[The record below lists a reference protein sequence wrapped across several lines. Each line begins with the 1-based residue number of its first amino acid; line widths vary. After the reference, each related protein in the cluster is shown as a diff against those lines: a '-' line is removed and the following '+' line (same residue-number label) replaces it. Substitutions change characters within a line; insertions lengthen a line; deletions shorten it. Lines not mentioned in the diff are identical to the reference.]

1 MKDKK
6 NRMNFTEPYDYDISF
21 VLAVYNNLSYT
32 KDCYSKI
39 REIYKDAPLVISSG
53 GSTDGTLEWLQS
65 LDDDELSFIHD
76 DDQLCFSENYNAA
89 IKLVDTEKLVLIHN
103 DMVIGKNFLE
113 NLSELVDEK
122 TLLTYTTIEPPI
134 FKGHKRPG
142 KVIMDLGSGFSDF
155 NQIVFD
161 EYVDRVKNKKELVD
175 GGTFFMCGYKK
186 LFEDVG
192 YFDGF
197 SFNPFFCEDDDFI
210 IRTKLKGYQLKTTE
224 CAVVY
229 HFVSKTSRVL
239 RSSESRLSE
248 HRNIRN
254 FIRKWGITIPVF
266 NELRY
271 WEDKIFTYKTFNMGL
286 TTNSDR
292 LLYSIEPY
300 FDKINLGKIPES
312 YIENEQPNTNY
323 DLRSKFTLT
332 DIVDVMIYETSPFE
346 EEDIHVLNK
355 IRLSIPHY
363 EVGEYQIGNMTIEI
377 RNKI

>member
-1 MKDKK
+1 
-6 NRMNFTEPYDYDISF
+6 MNFTEPYDYDISF
-21 VLAVYNNLSYT
+21 VLAVYNNLDYT
-32 KDCYSKI
+32 KECYGRI
-39 REIYKDAPLVISSG
+39 RNIYPEAPFVISSG

-76 DDQLCFSENYNAA
+76 DDQLSFSENYNAA
-89 IKLVDTEKLVLIHN
+89 IKLVDTDKLVLIHN
-103 DMVIGKNFLE
+103 DMVIGENFLE

-122 TLLTYTTIEPPI
+122 TLITYTTVEPPI
-134 FKGHKRPG
+134 FKGHKRAG
-142 KVIMDLGSGFSDF
+142 KVIMDLGTGFNDF

-161 EYVDRVKNKKELVD
+161 EYVDRVKDKKDLVD
-175 GGTFFMCGYKK
+175 GCSCVFMCGYKK

-197 SFNPFFCEDDDFI
+197 SFKPFFCEDDDFI

-239 RSSESRLSE
+239 RSSESKLSE

-254 FIRKWGITIPVF
+254 FVRKWGITIPVF

-271 WEDKIFTYKTFNMGL
+271 WEDTVFTYKTFNMGL
-286 TTNSDR
+286 TTNSDKYLYR
-292 LLYSIEPY
+292 LEPF
-300 FDKINLGKIPES
+300 FDKINLGKMPTE

-323 DLRSKFTLT
+323 DLRSKFLLT
-332 DIVDVMIYETSPFE
+332 DVVDVMVYETSPFE
-346 EEDIHVLNK
+346 DEDIYTLNK

-363 EVGEYQIGNMTIEI
+363 DVGEYQIGNMTIVI
-377 RNKI
+377 NNKI